1 MHHVMWIYEIILLVL
16 GLSLVGYVI
25 DVIQKN
31 GRIKRIAYGLLCLA
45 WALQTAVLVYEVMHT
60 QALPMMNFID
70 VTYVYA
76 WILLTLTLIVNRIFP
91 IHFVELFTI
100 MFTLLLLVLAMGLDL
115 KQQGLSTSAHIIH
128 EILIAHITFT
138 ILAYVF
144 FTLSFFL
151 SFMYLI
157 QDKLLKGKKGL
168 SWMWRLTDLK
178 KLDAYSYSTVLI
190 GVPLLSVGLLLGF
203 VWAFTSGS
211 EFYWMDMKTVGSMIL
226 LGIYVVYLLLRR
238 TQGYRGKPISMFNS
252 ATFLVLLI
260 NFLLFNTMSN
270 FHF

>member
-91 IHFVELFTI
+91 IHFVELFTRSEERR
-100 MFTLLLLVLAMGLDL
+100 V
-115 KQQGLSTSAHIIH
+115 
-128 EILIAHITFT
+128 
-138 ILAYVF
+138 
-144 FTLSFFL
+144 
-151 SFMYLI
+151 
-157 QDKLLKGKKGL
+157 GK
-168 SWMWRLTDLK
+168 
-178 KLDAYSYSTVLI
+178 
-190 GVPLLSVGLLLGF
+190 
-203 VWAFTSGS
+203 
-211 EFYWMDMKTVGSMIL
+211 EC
-226 LGIYVVYLLLRR
+226 
-238 TQGYRGKPISMFNS
+238 GYRR
-252 ATFLVLLI
+252 ATDHAI
-260 NFLLFNTMSN
+260 RREIM
-270 FHF
+270 